1 MDRRQRLEQFEQE
14 QSIAFGG
21 GAIGAWPRH
30 KGEKLRPHK
39 GGGGGDGGAR
49 QMEEERQA
57 RINAAVSQINN
68 IFNNKVPEQRTRY
81 KGPSS
86 TISEDEYKAMVE
98 HEQKMLQ
105 QFTSQRNKTGLP
117 INNAL
122 QAQNQMLPQFTS
134 QLNKTGMPINKALQ
148 EQNQML
154 QQFNMLQRLTSQMYR
169 PETYTEFVDGDPAN
183 SREQMYTNQRQAVY
197 DLNTRDVNRQAADAE
212 RLNRFALA
220 RNGLL
225 GGSAD
230 VDSGFEIN
238 RMTNEGLMKAGGI
251 ADQAAADLRMSDER
265 TRGNLISMAQSGIDT
280 GTAQQ
285 MALSGLAANAEAAKS
300 SAAAATV
307 GDLFSGLSGAY
318 MANMYNKA
326 YNSGLNKSRMQQFTP
341 GLGGVQSSYGGNVA
355 K

>member
-68 IFNNKVPEQRTRY
+68 IFNNKVPE
-81 KGPSS
+81 
-86 TISEDEYKAMVE
+86 
-98 HEQKMLQ
+98 
-105 QFTSQRNKTGLP
+105 
-117 INNAL
+117 
-122 QAQNQMLPQFTS
+122 
-134 QLNKTGMPINKALQ
+134 
-148 EQNQML
+148 
-154 QQFNMLQRLTSQMYR
+154 
-169 PETYTEFVDGDPAN
+169 

-318 MANMYNKA
+318 MGHMYNNAYKA
-326 YNSGLNKSRMQQFTP
+326 GLDKSRTQQFTP

>member
-81 KGPSS
+81 KGPLR
-86 TISEDEYKAMVE
+86 TISEDEYKAMVAS
-98 HEQKMLQ
+98 EQKMLQ
-105 QFTSQRNKTGLP
+105 QFTSR
-117 INNAL
+117 
-122 QAQNQMLPQFTS
+122 
-134 QLNKTGMPINKALQ
+134 
-148 EQNQML
+148 
-154 QQFNMLQRLTSQMYR
+154 MYR
-169 PETYTEFVDGDPAN
+169 PEKYTEFVDGDPAN

-197 DLNTRDVNRQAADAE
+197 DLNTRDVNRQAKDAE
-212 RLNRFALA
+212 RVNRFGLA

-238 RMTNEGLMKAGGI
+238 RMTNEGLMKAGGV

-318 MANMYNKA
+318 MGNMYNNAYKA
-326 YNSGLNKSRMQQFTP
+326 GLDKSRMQQFTP

>member
-68 IFNNKVPEQRTRY
+68 IFNNK
-81 KGPSS
+81 
-86 TISEDEYKAMVE
+86 
-98 HEQKMLQ
+98 
-105 QFTSQRNKTGLP
+105 
-117 INNAL
+117 
-122 QAQNQMLPQFTS
+122 
-134 QLNKTGMPINKALQ
+134 
-148 EQNQML
+148 
-154 QQFNMLQRLTSQMYR
+154 
-169 PETYTEFVDGDPAN
+169 EFVDGDPAN

-212 RLNRFALA
+212 RINRFALA

-318 MANMYNKA
+318 MGNMYNNAYKA
-326 YNSGLNKSRMQQFTP
+326 GLDKSRMQQFTP

>member
-81 KGPSS
+81 KGPLR
-86 TISEDEYKAMVE
+86 TISEDEYKAMVAS
-98 HEQKMLQ
+98 EQKML
-105 QFTSQRNKTGLP
+105 P
-117 INNAL
+117 
-122 QAQNQMLPQFTS
+122 
-134 QLNKTGMPINKALQ
+134 
-148 EQNQML
+148 
-154 QQFNMLQRLTSQMYR
+154 QFNMSQRLTSQMYR

-318 MANMYNKA
+318 IGNMYNNAYKA
-326 YNSGLNKSRMQQFTP
+326 GLDKSRMQQFTP

>member
-81 KGPSS
+81 KGPSR
-86 TISEDEYKAMVE
+86 TISEDEYKAMVAS
-98 HEQKMLQ
+98 EQKML
-105 QFTSQRNKTGLP
+105 
-117 INNAL
+117 
-122 QAQNQMLPQFTS
+122 PQS
-134 QLNKTGMPINKALQ
+134 
-148 EQNQML
+148 
-154 QQFNMLQRLTSQMYR
+154 NMLQRLTSQMYR

-212 RLNRFALA
+212 RLNRFSLA

-318 MANMYNKA
+318 MGNMYNNAYKA
-326 YNSGLNKSRMQQFTP
+326 GLDKSRTQQFTP

>member
-49 QMEEERQA
+49 KMEEERQA

-68 IFNNKVPEQRTRY
+68 IFNNK
-81 KGPSS
+81 G
-86 TISEDEYKAMVE
+86 
-98 HEQKMLQ
+98 
-105 QFTSQRNKTGLP
+105 
-117 INNAL
+117 
-122 QAQNQMLPQFTS
+122 
-134 QLNKTGMPINKALQ
+134 
-148 EQNQML
+148 
-154 QQFNMLQRLTSQMYR
+154 
-169 PETYTEFVDGDPAN
+169 GDPAN

-220 RNGLL
+220 RNGML

-307 GDLFSGLSGAY
+307 GDLFSGLSAAY
-318 MANMYNKA
+318 MGNMYNNAYKA
-326 YNSGLNKSRMQQFTP
+326 GLDKSRMQQFTP

-355 K
+355 N

>member
-81 KGPSS
+81 KGTLR
-86 TISEDEYKAMVE
+86 TISEDEYKAMVA
-98 HEQKMLQ
+98 HEQK
-105 QFTSQRNKTGLP
+105 
-117 INNAL
+117 
-122 QAQNQMLPQFTS
+122 MLPQFTS
-134 QLNKTGMPINKALQ
+134 QLNKTGRPINNARQ
-148 EQNQML
+148 AQNM
-154 QQFNMLQRLTSQMYR
+154 QQFSQMYR

-318 MANMYNKA
+318 MGNMYNNAYKA
-326 YNSGLNKSRMQQFTP
+326 GLDKSRMQQFTP
-341 GLGGVQSSYGGNVA
+341 GLGGVQSSYGGNVV

>member
-68 IFNNKVPEQRTRY
+68 IFNNK
-81 KGPSS
+81 
-86 TISEDEYKAMVE
+86 
-98 HEQKMLQ
+98 
-105 QFTSQRNKTGLP
+105 
-117 INNAL
+117 
-122 QAQNQMLPQFTS
+122 
-134 QLNKTGMPINKALQ
+134 
-148 EQNQML
+148 
-154 QQFNMLQRLTSQMYR
+154 
-169 PETYTEFVDGDPAN
+169 AN
-183 SREQMYTNQRQAVY
+183 SREQMSTNQRQAVY

-212 RLNRFALA
+212 RINRFALA

-307 GDLFSGLSGAY
+307 GDLFSGLSAAY
-318 MANMYNKA
+318 MGNMYNNAYKA
-326 YNSGLNKSRMQQFTP
+326 GLDKSRTQQFTP

>member
-81 KGPSS
+81 KGLSR
-86 TISEDEYKAMVE
+86 TISEDEYKAMVA
-98 HEQKMLQ
+98 HEQ
-105 QFTSQRNKTGLP
+105 N
-117 INNAL
+117 NNAR
-122 QAQNQMLPQFTS
+122 QARN
-134 QLNKTGMPINKALQ
+134 MPR
-148 EQNQML
+148 
-154 QQFNMLQRLTSQMYR
+154 FSQMYR

-183 SREQMYTNQRQAVY
+183 SREQMSTNQRQAVY

-212 RLNRFALA
+212 RINRFALA

-285 MALSGLAANAEAAKS
+285 MALSGLAANAEAAKG

-307 GDLFSGLSGAY
+307 GDLFSGLVGAY
-318 MANMYNKA
+318 MGNMYNNAYKA
-326 YNSGLNKSRMQQFTP
+326 GLDKSRTQQFTP

>member
-49 QMEEERQA
+49 KMEEERQA

-81 KGPSS
+81 KGLSR
-86 TISEDEYKAMVE
+86 TISEDEYKAMV
-98 HEQKMLQ
+98 
-105 QFTSQRNKTGLP
+105 
-117 INNAL
+117 AL
-122 QAQNQMLPQFTS
+122 
-134 QLNKTGMPINKALQ
+134 K
-148 EQNQML
+148 
-154 QQFNMLQRLTSQMYR
+154 QMYR
-169 PETYTEFVDGDPAN
+169 PEKYTEFVDGDPAN

-197 DLNTRDVNRQAADAE
+197 DLNTREVNRQAADAE
-212 RLNRFALA
+212 RINRFALA

-318 MANMYNKA
+318 MGNMYNNAYKA
-326 YNSGLNKSRMQQFTP
+326 GLDKSRMQQFTP

>member
-81 KGPSS
+81 KGPSR
-86 TISEDEYKAMVE
+86 TISEDEYKAMVAS
-98 HEQKMLQ
+98 EQKML
-105 QFTSQRNKTGLP
+105 
-117 INNAL
+117 
-122 QAQNQMLPQFTS
+122 PQS
-134 QLNKTGMPINKALQ
+134 
-148 EQNQML
+148 
-154 QQFNMLQRLTSQMYR
+154 NMLQRLTSQMYR

-212 RLNRFALA
+212 RLNRFSLA

-318 MANMYNKA
+318 IGNMYNNAYKA
-326 YNSGLNKSRMQQFTP
+326 GLDKSRTQQFTP

>member
-68 IFNNKVPEQRTRY
+68 IFNN
-81 KGPSS
+81 S
-86 TISEDEYKAMVE
+86 
-98 HEQKMLQ
+98 
-105 QFTSQRNKTGLP
+105 
-117 INNAL
+117 
-122 QAQNQMLPQFTS
+122 
-134 QLNKTGMPINKALQ
+134 
-148 EQNQML
+148 
-154 QQFNMLQRLTSQMYR
+154 
-169 PETYTEFVDGDPAN
+169 DPAN

-220 RNGLL
+220 RNGML

-318 MANMYNKA
+318 MGNMYNNAYKA
-326 YNSGLNKSRMQQFTP
+326 GLDKSRMQQFTP

>member
-49 QMEEERQA
+49 KMEEERQA

-68 IFNNKVPEQRTRY
+68 IFNNKVPE
-81 KGPSS
+81 
-86 TISEDEYKAMVE
+86 
-98 HEQKMLQ
+98 
-105 QFTSQRNKTGLP
+105 
-117 INNAL
+117 
-122 QAQNQMLPQFTS
+122 
-134 QLNKTGMPINKALQ
+134 
-148 EQNQML
+148 
-154 QQFNMLQRLTSQMYR
+154 
-169 PETYTEFVDGDPAN
+169 

-212 RLNRFALA
+212 RINRFALA

-318 MANMYNKA
+318 IGNMYNNAYKA
-326 YNSGLNKSRMQQFTP
+326 GLDKSRMQQFTP

>member
-68 IFNNKVPEQRTRY
+68 IFNNKVPKQRT
-81 KGPSS
+81 
-86 TISEDEYKAMVE
+86 
-98 HEQKMLQ
+98 
-105 QFTSQRNKTGLP
+105 
-117 INNAL
+117 
-122 QAQNQMLPQFTS
+122 
-134 QLNKTGMPINKALQ
+134 
-148 EQNQML
+148 
-154 QQFNMLQRLTSQMYR
+154 
-169 PETYTEFVDGDPAN
+169 ETHTEFVDGDPAN

-212 RLNRFALA
+212 RLNRFSLA

-318 MANMYNKA
+318 IGNIYNNAYKA
-326 YNSGLNKSRMQQFTP
+326 GLDKSRTQQFTP

>member
-81 KGPSS
+81 KGLSR
-86 TISEDEYKAMVE
+86 TISEDEYKAMVA
-98 HEQKMLQ
+98 HEQK
-105 QFTSQRNKTGLP
+105 
-117 INNAL
+117 
-122 QAQNQMLPQFTS
+122 MLPQFTS
-134 QLNKTGMPINKALQ
+134 QLNKTGMPINNALQ
-148 EQNQML
+148 AQNMP
-154 QQFNMLQRLTSQMYR
+154 QFSQMYR

-318 MANMYNKA
+318 MGNMYNNAYKA
-326 YNSGLNKSRMQQFTP
+326 GLDKSRMQQFTP

>member
-1 MDRRQRLEQFEQE
+1 MNRQQRLEQFEQE

-21 GAIGAWPRH
+21 GAIGAWPRN

-39 GGGGGDGGAR
+39 GGGGDGGAR
-49 QMEEERQA
+49 EMEAERQA
-57 RINAAVSQINN
+57 RIKAAVEQINGV
-68 IFNNKVPEQRTRY
+68 FN
-81 KGPSS
+81 
-86 TISEDEYKAMVE
+86 
-98 HEQKMLQ
+98 
-105 QFTSQRNKTGLP
+105 TG
-117 INNAL
+117 NR
-122 QAQNQMLPQFTS
+122 
-134 QLNKTGMPINKALQ
+134 G
-148 EQNQML
+148 
-154 QQFNMLQRLTSQMYR
+154 QMY
-169 PETYTEFVDGDPAN
+169 DA
-183 SREQMYTNQRQAVY
+183 QKKAVY

-212 RLNRFALA
+212 RLNRFSLA

-225 GGSAD
+225 GGSVD

-326 YNSGLNKSRMQQFTP
+326 YKAGLDKSLMQQFTP

>member
-81 KGPSS
+81 KGPSR
-86 TISEDEYKAMVE
+86 TISEDEYKAMVAS
-98 HEQKMLQ
+98 EQKML
-105 QFTSQRNKTGLP
+105 
-117 INNAL
+117 
-122 QAQNQMLPQFTS
+122 PQS
-134 QLNKTGMPINKALQ
+134 
-148 EQNQML
+148 
-154 QQFNMLQRLTSQMYR
+154 NMLQRLTSQMYR
-169 PETYTEFVDGDPAN
+169 PETYTEFVDGAPAN

-212 RLNRFALA
+212 RLNRFSLA

-265 TRGNLISMAQSGIDT
+265 TRGNLIAMAQSGIDT

-318 MANMYNKA
+318 MGNMYNNAYKA
-326 YNSGLNKSRMQQFTP
+326 GLDKSRTQQFTP

>member
-81 KGPSS
+81 KGPSR
-86 TISEDEYKAMVE
+86 TISEDEYKAMVAS
-98 HEQKMLQ
+98 EQKML
-105 QFTSQRNKTGLP
+105 
-117 INNAL
+117 
-122 QAQNQMLPQFTS
+122 PQS
-134 QLNKTGMPINKALQ
+134 
-148 EQNQML
+148 
-154 QQFNMLQRLTSQMYR
+154 NMLQRLTSQMYR

-318 MANMYNKA
+318 IGNIYNNAYKA
-326 YNSGLNKSRMQQFTP
+326 GLDKSRTQQFTP

>member
-81 KGPSS
+81 KGLSR
-86 TISEDEYKAMVE
+86 TISEDEYKAMVA
-98 HEQKMLQ
+98 HEQ
-105 QFTSQRNKTGLP
+105 N
-117 INNAL
+117 
-122 QAQNQMLPQFTS
+122 
-134 QLNKTGMPINKALQ
+134 MPR
-148 EQNQML
+148 
-154 QQFNMLQRLTSQMYR
+154 FSQMYR
-169 PETYTEFVDGDPAN
+169 PEKYTEFVDGDPAN

-318 MANMYNKA
+318 MGNMYNNAYKA
-326 YNSGLNKSRMQQFTP
+326 GLDKSRMQQFTP

>member
-81 KGPSS
+81 KGLLR
-86 TISEDEYKAMVE
+86 TISEDEYKAMVA
-98 HEQKMLQ
+98 HEQK
-105 QFTSQRNKTGLP
+105 
-117 INNAL
+117 
-122 QAQNQMLPQFTS
+122 MLPQFTS
-134 QLNKTGMPINKALQ
+134 QLNKTGRPIKNARQAQNMPR
-148 EQNQML
+148 
-154 QQFNMLQRLTSQMYR
+154 FSQMYR

-183 SREQMYTNQRQAVY
+183 SREQMSTNQRQAVY

-212 RLNRFALA
+212 RINRFALA

-318 MANMYNKA
+318 MGNMYNNAYKA
-326 YNSGLNKSRMQQFTP
+326 GLDKSRMQQFTP

>member
-68 IFNNKVPEQRTRY
+68 IFNNKRT
-81 KGPSS
+81 
-86 TISEDEYKAMVE
+86 
-98 HEQKMLQ
+98 
-105 QFTSQRNKTGLP
+105 
-117 INNAL
+117 
-122 QAQNQMLPQFTS
+122 
-134 QLNKTGMPINKALQ
+134 
-148 EQNQML
+148 
-154 QQFNMLQRLTSQMYR
+154 
-169 PETYTEFVDGDPAN
+169 VDGDPAN

-318 MANMYNKA
+318 MGNMYNNAYKA
-326 YNSGLNKSRMQQFTP
+326 GLDKSRMQQFTP
-341 GLGGVQSSYGGNVA
+341 GLGGVQSSYSGNVV

>member
-68 IFNNKVPEQRTRY
+68 IFNNK
-81 KGPSS
+81 
-86 TISEDEYKAMVE
+86 
-98 HEQKMLQ
+98 
-105 QFTSQRNKTGLP
+105 
-117 INNAL
+117 
-122 QAQNQMLPQFTS
+122 
-134 QLNKTGMPINKALQ
+134 
-148 EQNQML
+148 
-154 QQFNMLQRLTSQMYR
+154 
-169 PETYTEFVDGDPAN
+169 AN
-183 SREQMYTNQRQAVY
+183 SREQMSTNQRQAVY

-212 RLNRFALA
+212 RLNRFALV

-230 VDSGFEIN
+230 VESGFEIN

-307 GDLFSGLSGAY
+307 GDLFSGLSAAY
-318 MANMYNKA
+318 MGNMYNNAYKA
-326 YNSGLNKSRMQQFTP
+326 GLDKSRTQQFTP

>member
-68 IFNNKVPEQRTRY
+68 IFNNKVPE
-81 KGPSS
+81 
-86 TISEDEYKAMVE
+86 
-98 HEQKMLQ
+98 
-105 QFTSQRNKTGLP
+105 
-117 INNAL
+117 
-122 QAQNQMLPQFTS
+122 
-134 QLNKTGMPINKALQ
+134 
-148 EQNQML
+148 
-154 QQFNMLQRLTSQMYR
+154 
-169 PETYTEFVDGDPAN
+169 

-307 GDLFSGLSGAY
+307 GDLFSGLSAAY
-318 MANMYNKA
+318 MGNMYNNAYKA
-326 YNSGLNKSRMQQFTP
+326 GLDKSRMQQFTP

>member
-81 KGPSS
+81 KGLAR
-86 TISEDEYKAMVE
+86 TISEDEYKAMVA
-98 HEQKMLQ
+98 HEQ
-105 QFTSQRNKTGLP
+105 N
-117 INNAL
+117 NNAR
-122 QAQNQMLPQFTS
+122 QAQN
-134 QLNKTGMPINKALQ
+134 MPR
-148 EQNQML
+148 
-154 QQFNMLQRLTSQMYR
+154 FSQMYR
-169 PETYTEFVDGDPAN
+169 PETYMEFVDGDPAN
-183 SREQMYTNQRQAVY
+183 SREQMSTNQRQAVY

-212 RLNRFALA
+212 RINRFALA

-307 GDLFSGLSGAY
+307 GDLFSGLSAAY
-318 MANMYNKA
+318 MGNMYNNAYKA
-326 YNSGLNKSRMQQFTP
+326 GLDKSRMQQFTP

>member
-81 KGPSS
+81 KGPSR
-86 TISEDEYKAMVE
+86 TISEDEYKAMVAS
-98 HEQKMLQ
+98 EQKML
-105 QFTSQRNKTGLP
+105 P
-117 INNAL
+117 
-122 QAQNQMLPQFTS
+122 
-134 QLNKTGMPINKALQ
+134 
-148 EQNQML
+148 
-154 QQFNMLQRLTSQMYR
+154 QFNMSQRLTSQMYR

-318 MANMYNKA
+318 MGNMYNNAYKA
-326 YNSGLNKSRMQQFTP
+326 GLDKSRMQQFTP

>member
-68 IFNNKVPEQRTRY
+68 IFNNK
-81 KGPSS
+81 
-86 TISEDEYKAMVE
+86 
-98 HEQKMLQ
+98 
-105 QFTSQRNKTGLP
+105 
-117 INNAL
+117 
-122 QAQNQMLPQFTS
+122 
-134 QLNKTGMPINKALQ
+134 
-148 EQNQML
+148 
-154 QQFNMLQRLTSQMYR
+154 
-169 PETYTEFVDGDPAN
+169 AN

-318 MANMYNKA
+318 MDNMYNNAYKA
-326 YNSGLNKSRMQQFTP
+326 GLDKSRTQQFTP

>member
-68 IFNNKVPEQRTRY
+68 IFNNKVPVERTRY
-81 KGPSS
+81 KGPLH
-86 TISEDEYKAMVE
+86 TISEDEYKAMVA
-98 HEQKMLQ
+98 HEQAML
-105 QFTSQRNKTGLP
+105 SQS
-117 INNAL
+117 
-122 QAQNQMLPQFTS
+122 TS
-134 QLNKTGMPINKALQ
+134 QLNKTGLPSNNAPQKQ
-148 EQNQML
+148 
-154 QQFNMLQRLTSQMYR
+154 NMLRLSQMYR

-212 RLNRFALA
+212 RLNRFSLA

-318 MANMYNKA
+318 IGNIYNNAYKA
-326 YNSGLNKSRMQQFTP
+326 GLDKSRTQQFTP

>member
-81 KGPSS
+81 KDRLR
-86 TISEDEYKAMVE
+86 TISEDEYKAMVA
-98 HEQKMLQ
+98 HEQKM
-105 QFTSQRNKTGLP
+105 
-117 INNAL
+117 
-122 QAQNQMLPQFTS
+122 
-134 QLNKTGMPINKALQ
+134 
-148 EQNQML
+148 
-154 QQFNMLQRLTSQMYR
+154 YR
-169 PETYTEFVDGDPAN
+169 PEKYTEFVDGDPAN

-318 MANMYNKA
+318 MVNMYNNAYKA
-326 YNSGLNKSRMQQFTP
+326 GLDKSRMQQFTP

-355 K
+355 KK

>member
-49 QMEEERQA
+49 KMEEERQA

-68 IFNNKVPEQRTRY
+68 IFNNKVPE
-81 KGPSS
+81 G
-86 TISEDEYKAMVE
+86 
-98 HEQKMLQ
+98 
-105 QFTSQRNKTGLP
+105 
-117 INNAL
+117 
-122 QAQNQMLPQFTS
+122 
-134 QLNKTGMPINKALQ
+134 
-148 EQNQML
+148 
-154 QQFNMLQRLTSQMYR
+154 
-169 PETYTEFVDGDPAN
+169 
-183 SREQMYTNQRQAVY
+183 REQMYTNQRQAVY

-220 RNGLL
+220 RNGML

-318 MANMYNKA
+318 MGNMYNNAYKA
-326 YNSGLNKSRMQQFTP
+326 GLDKSRMQQFTP
-341 GLGGVQSSYGGNVA
+341 GLGVHSSYGGNVE

>member
-68 IFNNKVPEQRTRY
+68 IFNNKVPE
-81 KGPSS
+81 
-86 TISEDEYKAMVE
+86 
-98 HEQKMLQ
+98 
-105 QFTSQRNKTGLP
+105 
-117 INNAL
+117 
-122 QAQNQMLPQFTS
+122 
-134 QLNKTGMPINKALQ
+134 
-148 EQNQML
+148 
-154 QQFNMLQRLTSQMYR
+154 
-169 PETYTEFVDGDPAN
+169 

-212 RLNRFALA
+212 RLTRFALA

-318 MANMYNKA
+318 MGNMYNNAYKA
-326 YNSGLNKSRMQQFTP
+326 GLDKSRMQQFTP

>member
-81 KGPSS
+81 KGPLR
-86 TISEDEYKAMVE
+86 TISEDEYKAMVAS
-98 HEQKMLQ
+98 EQKML
-105 QFTSQRNKTGLP
+105 P
-117 INNAL
+117 
-122 QAQNQMLPQFTS
+122 
-134 QLNKTGMPINKALQ
+134 
-148 EQNQML
+148 
-154 QQFNMLQRLTSQMYR
+154 QFNMSQRLTSQMYR

-265 TRGNLISMAQSGIDT
+265 TRGDLISMAQSGIDT

-318 MANMYNKA
+318 MGNMYNNAYKA
-326 YNSGLNKSRMQQFTP
+326 GLDKSRMQQFTP

>member
-49 QMEEERQA
+49 KMEEERQA

-81 KGPSS
+81 KGLSR
-86 TISEDEYKAMVE
+86 TISEDEYKAMV
-98 HEQKMLQ
+98 
-105 QFTSQRNKTGLP
+105 
-117 INNAL
+117 AL
-122 QAQNQMLPQFTS
+122 
-134 QLNKTGMPINKALQ
+134 K
-148 EQNQML
+148 
-154 QQFNMLQRLTSQMYR
+154 QMYR
-169 PETYTEFVDGDPAN
+169 PEKYTEFVDGDPAN

-197 DLNTRDVNRQAADAE
+197 DLNTREVNRQAADAE
-212 RLNRFALA
+212 RINRFALA

-318 MANMYNKA
+318 MGNMYNNAYKA
-326 YNSGLNKSRMQQFTP
+326 GLDKSRMQQFTP
-341 GLGGVQSSYGGNVA
+341 GLGGVQSSYGGNV
-355 K
+355 KE

>member
-81 KGPSS
+81 KGLSR
-86 TISEDEYKAMVE
+86 TISEDEYKAMVA
-98 HEQKMLQ
+98 HEQ
-105 QFTSQRNKTGLP
+105 
-117 INNAL
+117 
-122 QAQNQMLPQFTS
+122 S
-134 QLNKTGMPINKALQ
+134 QLNKTGMPINNALQ
-148 EQNQML
+148 A
-154 QQFNMLQRLTSQMYR
+154 QMYR

-318 MANMYNKA
+318 MGNMYNNAYKA
-326 YNSGLNKSRMQQFTP
+326 GLDKSRTQQFTP

>member
-68 IFNNKVPEQRTRY
+68 IFNNKV
-81 KGPSS
+81 
-86 TISEDEYKAMVE
+86 
-98 HEQKMLQ
+98 
-105 QFTSQRNKTGLP
+105 
-117 INNAL
+117 
-122 QAQNQMLPQFTS
+122 
-134 QLNKTGMPINKALQ
+134 
-148 EQNQML
+148 
-154 QQFNMLQRLTSQMYR
+154 
-169 PETYTEFVDGDPAN
+169 FVDGDPAN

-212 RLNRFALA
+212 RINRFALA

-307 GDLFSGLSGAY
+307 GDLFSGLSAAY
-318 MANMYNKA
+318 MGNMYNNAYKA
-326 YNSGLNKSRMQQFTP
+326 GLDKSRTQQFTP

>member
-68 IFNNKVPEQRTRY
+68 IFNNKVPEQ
-81 KGPSS
+81 
-86 TISEDEYKAMVE
+86 
-98 HEQKMLQ
+98 
-105 QFTSQRNKTGLP
+105 
-117 INNAL
+117 
-122 QAQNQMLPQFTS
+122 
-134 QLNKTGMPINKALQ
+134 
-148 EQNQML
+148 
-154 QQFNMLQRLTSQMYR
+154 
-169 PETYTEFVDGDPAN
+169 
-183 SREQMYTNQRQAVY
+183 MYTNQRQAVY
-197 DLNTRDVNRQAADAE
+197 GLNTRDVNRQAADAE

-307 GDLFSGLSGAY
+307 GDLFSGLSAAY
-318 MANMYNKA
+318 MGNMYNNAYKA
-326 YNSGLNKSRMQQFTP
+326 GLDKSRTQQFTP

>member
-68 IFNNKVPEQRTRY
+68 IFNNKVPVERTRY
-81 KGPSS
+81 KGPLH
-86 TISEDEYKAMVE
+86 TISEDEYKAMVA
-98 HEQKMLQ
+98 HEQAMLPQ
-105 QFTSQRNKTGLP
+105 STSQLNKTGLP
-117 INNAL
+117 INNSP
-122 QAQNQMLPQFTS
+122 QAQNMLRS
-134 QLNKTGMPINKALQ
+134 S
-148 EQNQML
+148 
-154 QQFNMLQRLTSQMYR
+154 RMYR

-220 RNGLL
+220 RNGML

-318 MANMYNKA
+318 MGNMYNNAYKA
-326 YNSGLNKSRMQQFTP
+326 GLDKSRTQQFTP

>member
-81 KGPSS
+81 KGPLR
-86 TISEDEYKAMVE
+86 TISEDEYKAMVAS
-98 HEQKMLQ
+98 EQKMLQ
-105 QFTSQRNKTGLP
+105 QSTSQFNKTGLP

-122 QAQNQMLPQFTS
+122 Q
-134 QLNKTGMPINKALQ
+134 
-148 EQNQML
+148 EQNQ
-154 QQFNMLQRLTSQMYR
+154 MLQRLTSQMYR

-230 VDSGFEIN
+230 VNSGFEIN

-318 MANMYNKA
+318 MGNMYNNAYKA
-326 YNSGLNKSRMQQFTP
+326 GLDKSRMQQFTP
-341 GLGGVQSSYGGNVA
+341 GLGGVQSSYSGNVV

>member
-81 KGPSS
+81 KGPSR
-86 TISEDEYKAMVE
+86 TISEDEYKAMVAS
-98 HEQKMLQ
+98 EQKML
-105 QFTSQRNKTGLP
+105 
-117 INNAL
+117 
-122 QAQNQMLPQFTS
+122 PQS
-134 QLNKTGMPINKALQ
+134 
-148 EQNQML
+148 
-154 QQFNMLQRLTSQMYR
+154 NMLQRLTSQMYR

-212 RLNRFALA
+212 RLNRFSLA

-318 MANMYNKA
+318 IGNIYNNAYKA
-326 YNSGLNKSRMQQFTP
+326 GLDKSRTQQFTP

>member
-68 IFNNKVPEQRTRY
+68 IFNNKVP
-81 KGPSS
+81 
-86 TISEDEYKAMVE
+86 
-98 HEQKMLQ
+98 
-105 QFTSQRNKTGLP
+105 
-117 INNAL
+117 
-122 QAQNQMLPQFTS
+122 
-134 QLNKTGMPINKALQ
+134 
-148 EQNQML
+148 
-154 QQFNMLQRLTSQMYR
+154 
-169 PETYTEFVDGDPAN
+169 AN

-212 RLNRFALA
+212 RLNRFSLA

-318 MANMYNKA
+318 MGNMYNNAYKA
-326 YNSGLNKSRMQQFTP
+326 GLDKSRMQQFTP

>member
-68 IFNNKVPEQRTRY
+68 IFNNKVP
-81 KGPSS
+81 
-86 TISEDEYKAMVE
+86 
-98 HEQKMLQ
+98 
-105 QFTSQRNKTGLP
+105 
-117 INNAL
+117 
-122 QAQNQMLPQFTS
+122 
-134 QLNKTGMPINKALQ
+134 
-148 EQNQML
+148 
-154 QQFNMLQRLTSQMYR
+154 
-169 PETYTEFVDGDPAN
+169 GDPAN

-251 ADQAAADLRMSDER
+251 ADQAGADLRMADER

-318 MANMYNKA
+318 MSNMYNNAYKA
-326 YNSGLNKSRMQQFTP
+326 GLDKSRMQQFTP